1 MAGKQQGMYPPGQGD
16 YPPDEGLPMDVISQ
30 QPMLGAQLPVTD
42 GK

>member
-1 MAGKQQGMYPPGQGD
+1 MAGKPQEMYPPGQGGD
-16 YPPDEGLPMDVISQ
+16 PPNESLPMDVASQ